1 MPLWQRIQLR
11 PHSVTSFRL
20 AASARYQEAYVLATH
35 EHRLAAI
42 YLWGYCAEMLL
53 KAAYF
58 RLQGWHLDQPISLSD
73 LQQAKYY
80 STHALLF
87 AWPGNLHYLPGWKN
101 LLAEERR
108 RQGKRYSRS
117 FERSLHAHVKR
128 LALHWSEALRYYE
141 VQPFQGEVNT
151 CRQAV
156 EWLIGQFRFL

>member
-1 MPLWQRIQLR
+1 
-11 PHSVTSFRL
+11 
-20 AASARYQEAYVLATH
+20 
-35 EHRLAAI
+35 
-42 YLWGYCAEMLL
+42 MLL

-58 RLQGWHLDQPISLSD
+58 RLQGWQVGQPISVSD

-80 STHALLF
+80 STRALLF

-108 RQGKRYSRS
+108 RQGKGYSRG
-117 FERSLHAHVKR
+117 FERSLQAHVTR
-128 LALHWSEALRYYE
+128 LALNWSEVLRYH
-141 VQPFQGEVNT
+141 QFRPFQGEVNT